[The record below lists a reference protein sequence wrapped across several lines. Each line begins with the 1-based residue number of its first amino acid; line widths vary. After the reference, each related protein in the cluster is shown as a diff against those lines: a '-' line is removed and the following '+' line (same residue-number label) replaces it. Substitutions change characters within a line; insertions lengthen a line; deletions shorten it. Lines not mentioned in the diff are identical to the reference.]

1 MLRHALFAT
10 ACAAALWGCSGSPS
24 KSDAGTDAGETP
36 LDPPVVTFSGTA
48 AVLPEAA
55 AWLADAGQPVP
66 SLTGVKLKVEE
77 PFLMGLNDQNPRALF
92 GTVTLD
98 ATGAF
103 SVDTVD
109 TAAVVAGVAAG
120 FRDEVDAG
128 VARSASTL
136 WDKIREGTVPLADVS
151 GTKAWA
157 FPRAFVDHL
166 STVVG
171 SATLLSAS
179 DNLGDTLQGTGF
191 ALIRVVDAAG
201 KPVSGAQLSFSCG
214 IGCVHT
220 TEAQLQYPSADF
232 SSVTGQAEGGATA
245 AHGLV
250 LYIHN
255 NTQAHQVTVSVKGRS
270 EYKPHAAG
278 AAPNA
283 GLFVTV
289 SP

>member
-1 MLRHALFAT
+1 MLRHALFAA
-10 ACAAALWGCSGSPS
+10 ACTTALWGCTGSTG

-36 LDPPVVTFSGTA
+36 VEPPVVTFSGTA

-55 AWLADAGQPVP
+55 AWLVDAGQPVP
-66 SLTGVKLKVEE
+66 SLVGVTLRVEE
-77 PFLMGLNDQNPRALF
+77 PFLMGLNDQNPAALF
-92 GTVTLD
+92 GSVTLD
-98 ATGAF
+98 ASGSF

-109 TAAVVAGVAAG
+109 TADVVAGVAAG
-120 FRDEVDAG
+120 FRDDVDAG

-136 WDKIREGTVPLADVS
+136 WDKIREGTVPMTDVT

-157 FPRAFVDHL
+157 FPKAFVDHL
-166 STVVG
+166 SSVVG
-171 SATLLSAS
+171 STTILSAS
-179 DNLGDTLQGTGF
+179 DNLGDTLQATGF

-214 IGCVHT
+214 IGCVRT

-232 SSVTGQAEGGATA
+232 SSVTGQGAGGATA

-255 NTQAHQVTVSVKGRS
+255 NPQAHQVTVSVKGS
-270 EYKPHAAG
+270 AAYKSHAAG

>member
-1 MLRHALFAT
+1 MMRHALFAT
-10 ACAAALWGCSGSPS
+10 AFAAASLGCTGSTGKP
-24 KSDAGTDAGETP
+24 DAGTDAGETP
-36 LDPPVVTFSGTA
+36 LEPPVVTFAGTA

-55 AWLADAGQPVP
+55 DWLADAGQPVP
-66 SLTGVKLKVEE
+66 SLTGVTLRVEE
-77 PFLMGLNDQNPRALF
+77 PFLMGLNDKDPRALF
-92 GTVTLD
+92 GSVTLD
-98 ATGAF
+98 ATGSF

-109 TAAVVAGVAAG
+109 TADVVAGVAAG

-136 WDKIREGTVPLADVS
+136 WDKIREGTVPLADVT

-166 STVVG
+166 SGVVG
-171 SATLLSAS
+171 SATVLAAS

-201 KPVSGAQLSFSCG
+201 NPVPGVQLSLNCG

-220 TEAQLQYPSADF
+220 TEGQLQYPSADF
-232 SSVTGQAEGGATA
+232 SSVTGQGAGGVTA
-245 AHGLV
+245 PHGLV

-255 NTQAHQVTVSVKGRS
+255 NTQAHQVTVSVKGHP